1 MNKALKVVTIGGGT
15 GSSVLL
21 RGLKKYVKNISAI
34 VTVADDGGSSGI
46 LRQDLGMLPPGDI
59 RACLI
64 ALANTEPE
72 MEQLMNYRFHDG
84 TLEGQS
90 FGNLLIAAMTD
101 IHGGFEEG
109 LRQAEKVLA
118 ITGRIYPMTLDDVI
132 LYAEL
137 EDGSVIEGESN
148 ITFLT
153 RKSGGR
159 IKRVFLK
166 PDLSLPLPEAVTAI
180 EEADIILIGP
190 GSLYTSIMPNL
201 LIKDLRD
208 ALIRA
213 QGRKIYICN
222 VMTQAGETD
231 RFDVMD
237 HVKAIEKHCGDR
249 VIDTVCVNS
258 GEIPAED
265 RLRYFYKN
273 NVEPIVLGTDDRKDL
288 EARGIQAIEGD
299 FVDIKHD
306 YIRHN
311 SDALVKAIL
320 DRFA

>member
-1 MNKALKVVTIGGGT
+1 MNDRLKVVTIGGGT

-21 RGLKKYVKNISAI
+21 RGLKKHVQNISAI

-59 RACLI
+59 RACMI

-72 MEQLMNYRFHDG
+72 MEQLMNYRFQDG
-84 TLEGQS
+84 NLEGQS
-90 FGNLLIAAMTD
+90 FGNLLIAALTD
-101 IHGGFEEG
+101 IYGGFEQG
-109 LRQAEKVLA
+109 LRMAEKVLA
-118 ITGRIYPMTLDDVI
+118 ITGRIYPMTLEDVV

-153 RKSGGR
+153 RQSGGR

-201 LIKDLRD
+201 LIRDIRD
-208 ALIRA
+208 ALKRA
-213 QGRKIYICN
+213 KGRKVYICN

-231 RFDVMD
+231 RYDVID
-237 HVKAIEKHCGDR
+237 HVQAIEKHCECPI
-249 VIDTVCVNS
+249 IDTVCVND
-258 GEIPAED
+258 GPIPAED
-265 RLRYFYKN
+265 RLRYFYKR
-273 NVEPIVLGTDDRKDL
+273 NVEPISLQAGDRKML
-288 EARGIQAIEGD
+288 ESMHIEVIEGN

-306 YIRHN
+306 YIRHD
-311 SDALVKAIL
+311 SDALVKMIL
-320 DRFA
+320 ERFA